1 MGARNVLV
9 SLGAQGAILID
20 EKDEVFFCPA
30 AKGEL
35 KNSVG
40 SGDSMIAGFLTGYL
54 KTGDYAYALK
64 LGSACGAAT
73 AFSDDLANLQ
83 LIQEIE
89 KDLVVHQLA

>member
-1 MGARNVLV
+1 
-9 SLGAQGAILID
+9 
-20 EKDEVFFCPA
+20 
-30 AKGEL
+30 
-35 KNSVG
+35 
-40 SGDSMIAGFLTGYL
+40 MIAGFLTGYL